1 MSADRFAEA
10 LSLHRRGALEE
21 AGRLYGLILGGEPR
35 HAGAL
40 HMLGVLRLGQERF
53 DEAVGLLRRSI
64 EAEPRFATAHY
75 NLGCALQALGRPE
88 EAEVAY
94 GRALAVDGRHAASLA
109 NRSGV
114 RLQLGRPLE
123 AFEDARRAAELVP
136 SAASFCNA
144 GLALKASGNA
154 ARAETMFH
162 QALGLEPD
170 HAESLHNLGNL
181 LRVQRGRD
189 EEARAILGALVRTR
203 PRMIAPRIAL
213 SHMLREACEGEAAA
227 AELQAAR
234 DIAPEDPLVRLALT
248 TAPLQALYRSEEEC
262 EAARDGYGMQLAALD
277 RWARAGGRDRLASL
291 AGAAGYSQ
299 PFFLPY
305 TGQIDR
311 DLQATYGALMADA
324 ATARYGA
331 SDPMPRLSAGE
342 KIRVGFVSGYMRD
355 HSNWKIPLRGWMEG
369 LDRDQFDVLGYYT
382 GEITQAETGAA
393 RGLCSVFRQGPK
405 TTQEWR
411 ACILADRPDVLIYPE
426 TGMDGAAFRLACQRL
441 APLQCVS
448 WGHPFTSGLPTIDAF
463 LSSDAMEPQ
472 DAEAHYTERLVRLPG
487 LGIDYRAE
495 PVPPALSRGELG
507 LPDGTLFF
515 CGQALF
521 KYLPRHDR
529 LLAEVAASVPDARF
543 VFVDA
548 PQGRKVRAL
557 LLARLARSLDVERRV
572 ILLDRMSRERF
583 VAASGACDVVLDS
596 LEWSGCNST
605 LECLPLGTP
614 IVTLP
619 GRTMRARHTTAIL
632 RAIGVAQ
639 TIARDEEDYV
649 RLATDLARDRE
660 WRSALRTRIVADWQ
674 LVCGDRRPIR
684 ALEEFIGTA
693 MAGHRGKDR

>member
-1 MSADRFAEA
+1 
-10 LSLHRRGALEE
+10 
-21 AGRLYGLILGGEPR
+21 
-35 HAGAL
+35 
-40 HMLGVLRLGQERF
+40 MLGVLRLGQERF

-162 QALGLEPD
+162 KALGLEPD

-331 SDPMPRLSAGE
+331 SDPMPRLSAGRE
-342 KIRVGFVSGYMRD
+342 DPGGVRVRLHARPFELED
-355 HSNWKIPLRGWMEG
+355 P
-369 LDRDQFDVLGYYT
+369 
-382 GEITQAETGAA
+382 AA
-393 RGLCSVFRQGPK
+393 RLDGGVGTGTSSTCSATTRARSRRRRQGRHAGCCSVFRQGPK

-448 WGHPFTSGLPTIDAF
+448 WGHPVTSGLPTIDAF

-472 DAEAHYTERLVRLPG
+472 DAEATLHRAAGQAAGPRDRLPG
-487 LGIDYRAE
+487 RAGSTGAE
-495 PVPPALSRGELG
+495 PR
-507 LPDGTLFF
+507 
-515 CGQALF
+515 
-521 KYLPRHDR
+521 
-529 LLAEVAASVPDARF
+529 
-543 VFVDA
+543 
-548 PQGRKVRAL
+548 
-557 LLARLARSLDVERRV
+557 
-572 ILLDRMSRERF
+572 
-583 VAASGACDVVLDS
+583 
-596 LEWSGCNST
+596 
-605 LECLPLGTP
+605 
-614 IVTLP
+614 
-619 GRTMRARHTTAIL
+619 
-632 RAIGVAQ
+632 
-639 TIARDEEDYV
+639 
-649 RLATDLARDRE
+649 
-660 WRSALRTRIVADWQ
+660 
-674 LVCGDRRPIR
+674 
-684 ALEEFIGTA
+684 
-693 MAGHRGKDR
+693 